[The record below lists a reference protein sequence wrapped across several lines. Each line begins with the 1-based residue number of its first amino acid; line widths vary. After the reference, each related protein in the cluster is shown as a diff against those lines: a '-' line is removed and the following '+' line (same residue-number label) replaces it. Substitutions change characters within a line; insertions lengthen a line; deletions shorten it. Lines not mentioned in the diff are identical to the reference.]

1 MAIKDQTVNL
11 ILRAKN
17 FLTGDTDKAA
27 DSVDGLAKSA
37 ERLQDEL
44 RELEDNSQLV
54 KQFTAAEKAVDR
66 TSAAYDRAR
75 LKADKLG
82 DKLTKVGVPTQR
94 QAQEFEAAQKAVS
107 AAEREYTRAEKTLGD
122 LAEEAHSAGIN
133 LEDLNGEQRRLA
145 DSTKAAQRELEDLSE
160 TTEKSDSRFL
170 SFRKNLSA
178 GVVTFGK
185 WAVAATAAG
194 AALTVGVLTRFTAS
208 QSELARQTL
217 ATADAF
223 GVSAVKLQE
232 WQYAFAR
239 VGINGEKTA
248 SILKDVADKI
258 GDAFLNN
265 GGEALDAVKGLNLD
279 IEELVRLRPD
289 EQILAISERL
299 NGLPKA
305 GQIQILESIADDAAL
320 LLPLLE
326 NNAEKLRELAA
337 EAQKRG
343 AIFSEDEL
351 RALAEVDSGFQKI
364 LASVKGFG
372 NQLVV
377 KLAPAFKGL
386 AETID
391 EALSDKPKLVDDIS
405 TAFVTLIE
413 KVERF
418 IKVIVE
424 DGSGV
429 TSTLSTIANTA
440 VGMGNTFKAVFR
452 GVQSFV
458 AGALEVVAR
467 AAYTLE
473 DIVVSITRDLNRIGL
488 ASDETLAK
496 AEARLDAI
504 GGSVLDLQKQ
514 SEDYKKEMIEAGAAA
529 ATAFGKARDGAVT
542 TAKATASAAAEMIG
556 LGEATDKTTK
566 ATEKF
571 LSEREKLVAKEGEL
585 SQAIELTAQAIDD
598 LGAAITNAP
607 TEQQIA
613 DLEALNAQY
622 TTQREQL
629 KAVRD
634 ELEAL
639 DKPVNISV
647 STNIST
653 TADDFRRASGAIDDA
668 KESAA
673 DFGSQAEESGKQA
686 EASSEQAR
694 SMGSAI
700 ADFYNSI
707 TSNLAALSQKT
718 LAAFGALTGGGGEVI
733 SELDVMRN
741 RVKALGEGIRAL
753 ELSGVVAGSRLTK
766 WFIDTAKA
774 SNTVEREFLNQKIAL
789 EDLVEQFERG
799 ESQSRLMGYSVEDLE
814 RQFNLLDDQDLSRLA
829 GAIDRVNAEVDG
841 LKDSL
846 EDTIS
851 SLRQEL
857 ASLQGDNEQLEQLRY
872 QEQRLELETQLQRAR
887 GLGDREAIAAAQEAL
902 DLAQKAYNIRLAQA
916 KQRTAE
922 DKVRVAEQAAE
933 AERQRQ
939 LVEAQQR
946 ETTAQN
952 FAQED
957 RQSTTTQLPSRTII
971 LQAPDGQRA
980 SVTTDNEDDLISV
993 LESLGRRVS

>member
-1 MAIKDQTVNL
+1 MAIKDKTFNL

-37 ERLQDEL
+37 ERLQNEL

-54 KQFTAAEKAVDR
+54 KQFGAAEKAVDR

-75 LKADKLG
+75 LRADKLA
-82 DKLTKVGVPTQR
+82 DKITKVGVPTQR
-94 QAQEFEAAQKAVS
+94 QAQEFEAAQKAVA

-122 LAEEAHSAGIN
+122 LAEEAHAAGIN
-133 LEDLNGEQRRLA
+133 IEDLNGEQRRLA
-145 DSTKAAQRELEDLSE
+145 ESTKIAQRELEDLSE

-178 GVVTFGK
+178 GVITFGK
-185 WAVAATAAG
+185 WAAAATAAG
-194 AALTVGVLTRFTAS
+194 AALVVGGLTKFTAS

-217 ATADAF
+217 ASADAF
-223 GVSAVKLQE
+223 GISAVKMQE
-232 WQYAFAR
+232 WQYASDR
-239 VGINGEKTA
+239 VGISGEKTA
-248 SILKDVADKI
+248 DIMKDVAEKI
-258 GDAFLNN
+258 GDAFLTG
-265 GGEALDAVKGLNLD
+265 GGEAADVIKGLNLD
-279 IEELVRLRPD
+279 IEKLVKLKPD

-299 NGLPKA
+299 NGLPKPA
-305 GQIQILESIADDAAL
+305 QIQILESLASDASL
-320 LLPLLE
+320 LLPLLD
-326 NNAEKLRELAA
+326 NNAEKLRELAT

-351 RALAEVDSGFQKI
+351 KKLADADSAFQKI

-391 EALSDKPKLVDDIS
+391 EALLNKPKLVDDIS
-405 TAFVTLIE
+405 DAFVTLIE
-413 KVERF
+413 KVQTF
-418 IKVIVE
+418 TAALGN
-424 DGSGV
+424 DGSGISGSL
-429 TSTLSTIANTA
+429 TTISNTA
-440 VGMGNTFKAVFR
+440 VGLGNTFKAVFS
-452 GVQSFV
+452 GVKSFV

-467 AAYTLE
+467 SAYSLQN
-473 DIVVSITRDLNRIGL
+473 IVVQTTRGLNEIGL
-488 ASDETLAK
+488 ATDESLAK
-496 AEARLDAI
+496 AEAKLAVV
-504 GGSVLDLQKQ
+504 GQSVLDLQKQ
-514 SEDYKKEMIEAGAAA
+514 SEDYKQEMIDAGAAA
-529 ATAFGKARDGAVT
+529 ATAFGKARDGAVI
-542 TAKATASAAAEMIG
+542 TAKATASAAAEMLG
-556 LGEATDKTTK
+556 LGDATDKASK
-566 ATEKF
+566 ATEKY

-585 SQAIELTAQAIDD
+585 GAAIELTAQAIDE
-598 LGAAITNAP
+598 LGASIAEAP

-613 DLEALNAQY
+613 DLDTLNAQY
-622 TTQREQL
+622 SKQREEL
-629 KAVRD
+629 KAVRQ

-653 TADDFRRASGAIDDA
+653 TADEFRRASGAIDDA

-673 DFGSQAEESGKQA
+673 DFGDQAEKSGEQA

-707 TSNLAALSQKT
+707 TSNLAALSQKA

-733 SELDVMRN
+733 SDLDVMRN

-789 EDLVEQFERG
+789 EELVEQFERG

-829 GAIDRVNAEVDG
+829 GAIDRVKAEVDG
-841 LKDSL
+841 LQDSL

-887 GLGDREAIAAAQEAL
+887 GLGDREAIASAQEAL
-902 DLAQKAYNIRLAQA
+902 DLAQQAYNIRLAQA
-916 KQRTAE
+916 KQRTTE
-922 DKVRVAEQAAE
+922 DKARVAEQAAE

-952 FAQED
+952 FSRED
-957 RQSTTTQLPSRTII
+957 RQGVASTSTRTII
-971 LQAPDGQRA
+971 IQAPDGQRA

-993 LESLGRRVS
+993 LESLGRRVG

>member
-160 TTEKSDSRFL
+160 TTEKSDSKFL

-217 ATADAF
+217 ASADAF

-232 WQYAFAR
+232 WQYAFER
-239 VGINGEKTA
+239 VGVNGEKTA
-248 SILKDVADKI
+248 DIMKDVSDKI

-265 GGEALDAVKGLNLD
+265 GGEALDAIKGLNLD
-279 IEELVRLRPD
+279 IEKLVRLRPD
-289 EQILAISERL
+289 EQILSISERL
-299 NGLPKA
+299 NGLPKS
-305 GQIQILESIADDAAL
+305 GQIQILESLASDASL
-320 LLPLLE
+320 LLPLLD

-351 RALAEVDSGFQKI
+351 KKLADADSAFQKI

-377 KLAPAFKGL
+377 RLAPAFKRL

-391 EALSDKPKLVDDIS
+391 EALLNKPKLVNDIS
-405 TAFVTLIE
+405 DAFVTLIE
-413 KVERF
+413 KVQAF
-418 IKVIVE
+418 TAALGN
-424 DGSGV
+424 DGSGISSSL
-429 TSTLSTIANTA
+429 TTISNTA
-440 VGMGNTFKAVFR
+440 LGLGNTFKAVFS
-452 GVQSFV
+452 GVKSFV

-467 AAYTLE
+467 SAYSLQN
-473 DIVVSITRDLNRIGL
+473 IVVQTSRGLNQIGL
-488 ASDETLAK
+488 ATDESLAK
-496 AEARLDAI
+496 AEAKLTVI
-504 GGSVLDLQKQ
+504 GESVKDLQNE
-514 SEDYKKEMIEAGAAA
+514 SEKYKREMIEAGAAA
-529 ATAFGKARDGAVT
+529 ATAFGKAKDGAVS
-542 TAKATASAAAEMIG
+542 TAKATASAAAEMLG

-566 ATEKF
+566 ATENF

-585 SQAIELTAQAIDD
+585 GAAIELTAQAIDD
-598 LGAAITNAP
+598 LGAAITDAP

-629 KAVRD
+629 RAVRN

-647 STNIST
+647 SSNIST
-653 TADDFRRASGAIDDA
+653 TADDFRNAKNGIDDA
-668 KESAA
+668 AKSAA
-673 DFGSQAEESGKQA
+673 DFSDQVEEAGDKAEE
-686 EASSEQAR
+686 SSEQAR

-707 TSNLAALSQKT
+707 TSNLAALSQKV

-774 SNTVEREFLNQKIAL
+774 SNVVEKEFLQQKIAL

-829 GAIDRVNAEVDG
+829 GAIDRVNAEVNG

-887 GLGDREAIAAAQEAL
+887 GLGDRAAIAAAQEAL

-922 DKVRVAEQAAE
+922 DKARVAKQAAE
-933 AERQRQ
+933 VERQRQ
-939 LVEAQQR
+939 LAEAQQR

-957 RQSTTTQLPSRTII
+957 RQNPTAAPSRTII
-971 LQAPDGQRA
+971 IQAPDGQRA